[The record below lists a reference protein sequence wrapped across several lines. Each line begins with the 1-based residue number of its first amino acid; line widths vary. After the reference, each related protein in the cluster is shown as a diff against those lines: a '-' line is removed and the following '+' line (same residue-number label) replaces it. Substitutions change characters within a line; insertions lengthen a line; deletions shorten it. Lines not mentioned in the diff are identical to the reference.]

1 VVGIDGPK
9 DLLVE
14 GRQVKGQELVGQE
27 LERLVLVMGVQELVM
42 KGQELERLGL
52 GLEGQKLEDLE
63 GRVGHVGGGR
73 RLVGFRRLNLHEKKK
88 SA

>member
-1 VVGIDGPK
+1 
-9 DLLVE
+9 
-14 GRQVKGQELVGQE
+14 
-27 LERLVLVMGVQELVM
+27 M

-63 GRVGHVGGGR
+63 GRVVHVGSGR
-73 RLVGFRRLNLHEKKK
+73 RLVGFRRLNLHVKKK

>member
-1 VVGIDGPK
+1 VVGIDGLK

-14 GRQVKGQELVGQE
+14 GWQVKGQELVGQE
-27 LERLVLVMGVQELVM
+27 LERLVLVLRGQELVM
-42 KGQELERLGL
+42 KGQVLERLGL

-63 GRVGHVGGGR
+63 GRIGHVGSGR
-73 RLVGFRRLNLHEKKK
+73 RLVGFRCLNLHEKKK

>member
-1 VVGIDGPK
+1 VVGIDGLK

-14 GRQVKGQELVGQE
+14 GRQVKGRQ
-27 LERLVLVMGVQELVM
+27 ERLVLVIGVQELVM

>member
-1 VVGIDGPK
+1 
-9 DLLVE
+9 
-14 GRQVKGQELVGQE
+14 
-27 LERLVLVMGVQELVM
+27 VM
-42 KGQELERLGL
+42 KGQELERLGLGL

-73 RLVGFRRLNLHEKKK
+73 RLVGFSHLNLHEKKK

>member
-27 LERLVLVMGVQELVM
+27 LERLVLVVMG
-42 KGQELERLGL
+42 GQ
-52 GLEGQKLEDLE
+52 
-63 GRVGHVGGGR
+63 
-73 RLVGFRRLNLHEKKK
+73 
-88 SA
+88 

>member
-27 LERLVLVMGVQELVM
+27 LERLVLVIGVQELVM

>member
-1 VVGIDGPK
+1 VVGIDGLK

-27 LERLVLVMGVQELVM
+27 LERLVLVLRGQELVM

>member
-1 VVGIDGPK
+1 VVGIDGLK

-27 LERLVLVMGVQELVM
+27 LEMGVQELVM

>member
-1 VVGIDGPK
+1 
-9 DLLVE
+9 
-14 GRQVKGQELVGQE
+14 
-27 LERLVLVMGVQELVM
+27 MVM
-42 KGQELERLGL
+42 KGQVLERLGL